1 MTFVLDASVTLSW
14 CFADEATPRSL
25 EIRSRLTMERA
36 IVPPLWPY
44 EVANA
49 LTVAARRRRLT
60 HETAAAMVQQIVSLP
75 IDMADVVRDP
85 TGLMQLAHEHDLS
98 VYDAAY
104 LQLAVTSDV
113 PLATFD
119 DRLVSAAQ
127 AAGVRVIGGG
137 A

>member
-1 MTFVLDASVTLSW
+1 
-14 CFADEATPRSL
+14 
-25 EIRSRLTMERA
+25 
-36 IVPPLWPY
+36 
-44 EVANA
+44 
-49 LTVAARRRRLT
+49 
-60 HETAAAMVQQIVSLP
+60 MVQQIVSLP

-85 TGLMQLAHEHDLS
+85 TGLMQLAHDHDLS

>member
-25 EIRSRLTMERA
+25 EIRSQLTSERA
-36 IVPPLWPY
+36 IVPPLWSY

-49 LTVAARRRRLT
+49 LTVAARGIRVT
-60 HETAAAMVQQIVSLP
+60 HETAVAMVQQIVSLP
-75 IDMADVVRDP
+75 IDTSEVLRDP
-85 TGLMQLAHEHDLS
+85 TVLIDLARDHELS

-104 LQLAVTSDV
+104 LQLAIISDV

-119 DRLVSAAQ
+119 DRLARAARV
-127 AAGVRVIGGG
+127 AGVPVIG